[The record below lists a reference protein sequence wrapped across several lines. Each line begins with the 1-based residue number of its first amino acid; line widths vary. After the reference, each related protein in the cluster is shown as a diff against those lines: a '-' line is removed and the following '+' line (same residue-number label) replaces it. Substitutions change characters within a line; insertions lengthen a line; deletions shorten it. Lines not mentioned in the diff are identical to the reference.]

1 MKKWVIIAEVAF
13 VLAMAGLAVFFNAQA
28 ERDRM
33 RTRQAVE
40 QAKADRQSLEALEAY
55 TQKTIVIREKSNAA
69 TVRIKEAPQ
78 AESPVP
84 DDVLSAWRDGID
96 QLRGKEPA
104 KPDNPAGVP

>member
-1 MKKWVIIAEVAF
+1 MKKYIFIIEIVF
-13 VLAMAGLAVFFNAQA
+13 VLAMAGLAIFFNAQA
-28 ERDRM
+28 ERERE

-40 QAKADRQSLEALEAY
+40 RAKADRQALEATEAY
-55 TQKTIVIREKSNAA
+55 TKQTIIIREKSNAA

-104 KPDNPAGVP
+104 KPDNPAAVP